1 MNFHH
6 KRMNHS
12 YVFAAFLAVILLWE
26 PVRVPAAQVSQTDTA
41 DDQEKRVL
49 FLSSYS
55 YAWDTVQIEIEGI
68 KEIFLKEMA
77 KGDTF
82 TDMEPEGIIA
92 IQKCLKLIDKSS
104 ELMKEYVEVLESQD
118 NKLDRILEKLEARG

>member
-1 MNFHH
+1 MEMKWITNEII
-6 KRMNHS
+6 
-12 YVFAAFLAVILLWE
+12 A
-26 PVRVPAAQVSQTDTA
+26 
-41 DDQEKRVL
+41 
-49 FLSSYS
+49 
-55 YAWDTVQIEIEGI
+55 EIEEI

-118 NKLDRILEKLEARG
+118 NKLNKILVKLEARG